1 MAILTSMADVD
12 GKESRARALREMLVA
27 RLLGAAEGRLPTSV
41 LGRFGKSALAG
52 LRGRQLFRGGDPGEV
67 DVESLLALVGSIG
80 ELKGTAMKIGQ
91 IMSYIDVALP
101 DELRAAL
108 SALQTASPPM
118 SWDTVRAIVSAELGD
133 RAPAFLAHMEPAPV
147 AAASIGQVHRAA
159 LPDGT
164 RVAVK
169 VRYPDIDKAIA
180 ADFVPAALGGVM
192 ASIIFPGAKVDSM
205 MRELRERLLAECD
218 YAAEARAQARFCE
231 DKRALM
237 KLTLPGEFLFL
248 FRIRFG
254 LMSVLARLG
263 ARTNWFRL
271 EERFVKRQGSP

>member
-1 MAILTSMADVD
+1 MTDVD
-12 GKESRARALREMLVA
+12 DKEARARALREMLTA
-27 RLLGAAEGRLPTSV
+27 RLLGAANGRLPTSA
-41 LGRFGKSALAG
+41 LGRLGKAALAG
-52 LRGRQLFRGGDPGEV
+52 LRGRKLFWGGDPGEV
-67 DVESLLALVGSIG
+67 DASNLLALVGSIG

-91 IMSYIDVALP
+91 IMSYIDVDLP

-133 RAPAFLAHMEPAPV
+133 RAPALLSRMEPVPI

-218 YAAEARAQARFCE
+218 YAAEARARARFCE